1 MTSAATPATSTG
13 SSPASSTAT
22 STAIKVD
29 NLCAFYGKAQALSD
43 VSLYAGEG
51 EVIAIVGANGA
62 GKSTLLDTIMG
73 LVKCTGA
80 IQLNGEDV
88 TGRSSSYMV
97 ASGVGYAPERFNLFP
112 YMTVRDNLLVG
123 AHTARADVEK
133 NMAAVHRLFP
143 RLAERES
150 QETSTQSGGERQMVS
165 LGRALMTSPKI
176 LLVDEP
182 TIGLA
187 PKVCL
192 EIAEVL
198 RKLSSELGLTVIVTE
213 QNANFALSLAQ
224 RLYVL
229 ESGKMTASGTAA
241 ELSEDDTLV
250 KSYFGG

>member
-1 MTSAATPATSTG
+1 MPT
-13 SSPASSTAT
+13 
-22 STAIKVD
+22 IEID
-29 NLCAFYGKAQALSD
+29 NLSAFYGKAQALSQVNLHVD
-43 VSLYAGEG
+43 KGEI
-51 EVIAIVGANGA
+51 IAIVGANGA
-62 GKSTLLDTIMG
+62 GKSTLLDSIIG
-73 LVKCTGA
+73 LVSCTGT
-80 IQLNGEDV
+80 IRLNGSDV
-88 TGRSSSYMV
+88 SGKSSSYMV
-97 ASGVGYAPERFNLFP
+97 ESGLGYATERFNLFP

-133 NMAAVHRLFP
+133 NIATVEKLFP
-143 RLAERES
+143 RLAERKN
-150 QETSTQSGGERQMVS
+150 QETATQSGGERQMVS
-165 LGRALMTSPKI
+165 LGRALMTSPEI

-198 RKLSSELGLTVIVTE
+198 RKLSAELGLTVIVTE

-229 ESGKMTASGTAA
+229 ESGKVTATGTAE
-241 ELSEDDTLV
+241 ELSQDDTLV